1 MRAPGTMTLM
11 TLGPKASPGLAR
23 ASGSWSLRMPGQAGR
38 AGNSFHGQKQVPPL
52 ACETPV
58 LRSGEPSGSA
68 PLGVRQPGKG
78 CGSPRELSCGLSTC
92 CLDHAA
98 ARAARVSPSCIVDQL
113 WSGWAVFV
121 VFVLAFYVAG
131 ERVVLP
137 VGEVKLLKSSCGGYR
152 KSLPS

>member
-1 MRAPGTMTLM
+1 MGRSRCHLWPVKLPG
-11 TLGPKASPGLAR
+11 GLE
-23 ASGSWSLRMPGQAGR
+23 P
-38 AGNSFHGQKQVPPL
+38 
-52 ACETPV
+52 TV
-58 LRSGEPSGSA
+58 LRSGEPAGSA
-68 PLGVRQPGKG
+68 PSGARQPGKG
-78 CGSPRELSCGLSTC
+78 CGSPREPSYGLSTR

-98 ARAARVSPSCIVDQL
+98 GRAARVLPSCIVDQL
-113 WSGWAVFV
+113 WSGWA